1 MLVLTCSLLMV
12 VLTVTLHVENSA
24 SYIELSDIQI
34 RKLKQITLLSLAAE
48 SRRLT
53 FDQLMQEL
61 FIEDTRSLE
70 EIVIDSIYAGL
81 IQAMIDQRDRVIY
94 ILDFLSR
101 DIRPQDVSSL
111 ISRLESW

>member
-81 IQAMIDQRDRVIY
+81 IQAKIDQRDRVIY
-94 ILDFLSR
+94 IFDFLSR